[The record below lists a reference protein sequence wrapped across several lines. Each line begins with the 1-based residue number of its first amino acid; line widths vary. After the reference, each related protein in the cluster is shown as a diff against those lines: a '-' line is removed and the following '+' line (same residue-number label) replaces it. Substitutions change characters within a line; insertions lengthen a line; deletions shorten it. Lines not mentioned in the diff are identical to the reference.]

1 MEMEIEKMN
10 IKKIVMTCIF
20 ATAAMMS
27 LNALAYSGSEYE
39 KEAKLTIAQAREIAL
54 KTYPGTVVDE
64 ELEHKLGGSGLR
76 FTFDI
81 RANHITH
88 EVAVDAKTGT
98 VLANVK
104 DTDD

>member
-1 MEMEIEKMN
+1 MK
-10 IKKIVMTCIF
+10 IKKIVMTGIL
-20 ATAAMMS
+20 ATVAMLS

-39 KEAKLTIAQAREIAL
+39 KEAKLTIIDAREIAL
-54 KTYPGTVVDE
+54 KAYPGTVVDE

-88 EVAVDAKTGT
+88 EVAIDAKTGV

-104 DTDD
+104 DTDE